1 MLLVAFSETMLPA
14 SILVGVAAAM
24 AVKKILCPPPK
35 NQFTGDRT
43 DL

>member
-1 MLLVAFSETMLPA
+1 MPLRVVVSKVMMSEVSEL
-14 SILVGVAAAM
+14 